1 MKRSLPLSLVL
12 VGAGLL
18 AACGGGGGP
27 FGGRSGPDE
36 LAVTRNAPLVVPPDY
51 SLQPPRPGTPQ
62 AIDADTQAQAM
73 EALFGPG
80 VRPPE
85 ASRSEQLLLQ
95 DAGAEDGDP
104 TARATV
110 GDPDTQTVDKGAQV
124 KDILAAPAGTQ
135 DPQVAQVQNG
145 G

>member
-1 MKRSLPLSLVL
+1 MTRSAYSFVPAVLALGLS
-12 VGAGLL
+12 
-18 AACGGGGGP
+18 ACGGGAGAIGN
-27 FGGRSGPDE
+27 RNAPDE
-36 LAVTRNAPLVVPPDY
+36 LAVTRNAPLVVPPDFA
-51 SLQPPRPGTPQ
+51 LQPPRPGAPRT
-62 AIDADTQAQAM
+62 IESDAQTQAM

-95 DAGAEDGDP
+95 DAGAADTDP

-110 GDPDTQTVDKGAQV
+110 GDVDTLMINKGAQV
-124 KDILAAPAGTQ
+124 KDIVAAPAGTE
-135 DPQVAQVQNG
+135 DASIAQVQIG

>member
-1 MKRSLPLSLVL
+1 MKRSLTLSLIL
-12 VGAGLL
+12 AGAGLL
-18 AACGGGGGP
+18 AACGGGGG
-27 FGGRSGPDE
+27 FGDRGAPDE

-51 SLQPPRPGTPQ
+51 ALEPPRPGAPQ
-62 AIDADTQAQAM
+62 PIDADAQQQAM

-80 VRPPE
+80 VRPPQ

-110 GDPDTQTVDKGAQV
+110 GDIETQTVDKGAQV
-124 KDILAAPAGTQ
+124 KDILAAPEGTQ
-135 DPQVAQVQNG
+135 DAQIAQVQNG